1 MARASQQ
8 NFLSSG
14 SAAGAQISPAQSRY
28 KLGQAL
34 AQKGRWE
41 EAIAYYQQA
50 LEKDPQRWQVYHLL
64 GDALQASGD
73 LDRAIAAHEKAT
85 ELAG

>member
-1 MARASQQ
+1 VA
-8 NFLSSG
+8 FG
-14 SAAGAQISPAQSRY
+14 
-28 KLGQAL
+28 
-34 AQKGRWE
+34 WE

-50 LEKDPQRWQVYHLL
+50 LEQDPQRWQVYHLL